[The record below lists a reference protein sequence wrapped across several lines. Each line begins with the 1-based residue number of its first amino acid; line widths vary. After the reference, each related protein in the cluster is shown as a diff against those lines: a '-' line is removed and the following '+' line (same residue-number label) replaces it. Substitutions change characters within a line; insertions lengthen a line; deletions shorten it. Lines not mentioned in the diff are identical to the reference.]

1 MHMII
6 ATLFLALRLAATP
19 TDIPRA
25 PEHAPLRV
33 VNIWAT
39 WCVPCVQEMD
49 DLRAVSERFGKSI
62 DFIGVSMDDV
72 LPGDREKAKA
82 KVTKFLAQK
91 AIRYPNYYYTG
102 SQDELV
108 NAFNFSG
115 ELPVT
120 IVFDKNGKEVYRVQ
134 GAIEKKKFVEK
145 LNQLLTQ

>member
-19 TDIPRA
+19 TDIPRV
-25 PEHAPLRV
+25 PERASLRV

-108 NAFNFSG
+108 NAFNFGG

-145 LNQLLTQ
+145 LNQLLKQ

>member
-6 ATLFLALRLAATP
+6 ATLFLALRLAAAP
-19 TDIPRA
+19 TDIPRV
-25 PEHAPLRV
+25 PEHVPLRV

-49 DLRAVSERFGKSI
+49 DLRVVSERFGKSI

-102 SQDELV
+102 SQDKLV
-108 NAFNFSG
+108 NAFNFGG

-145 LNQLLTQ
+145 LNQLLKQ